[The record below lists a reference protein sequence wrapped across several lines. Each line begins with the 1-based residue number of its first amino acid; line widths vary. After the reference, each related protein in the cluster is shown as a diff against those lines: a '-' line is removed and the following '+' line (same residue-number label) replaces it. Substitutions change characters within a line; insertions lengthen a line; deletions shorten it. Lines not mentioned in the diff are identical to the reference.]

1 VRAHPRWSVTN
12 PGPAGK
18 SHSGIRKGRVDE
30 SATHGVWRLQC
41 SVDCC
46 PYGSA
51 AHASSSPRASR
62 VEPHMGRTL
71 IFGKEQ
77 GRGRDEP
84 ADPRASIAR
93 CELRPPVHGPVHDRL
108 HEVHERQG

>member
-1 VRAHPRWSVTN
+1 
-12 PGPAGK
+12 
-18 SHSGIRKGRVDE
+18 
-30 SATHGVWRLQC
+30 
-41 SVDCC
+41 
-46 PYGSA
+46 
-51 AHASSSPRASR
+51 
-62 VEPHMGRTL
+62 MGRTL